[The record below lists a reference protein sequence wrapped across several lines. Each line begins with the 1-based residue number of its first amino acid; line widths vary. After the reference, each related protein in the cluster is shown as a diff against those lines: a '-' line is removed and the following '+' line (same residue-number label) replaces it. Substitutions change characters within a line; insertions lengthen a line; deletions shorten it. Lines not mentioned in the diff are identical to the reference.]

1 MIHCPCGCHRPVKPG
16 RNTYAGPGC
25 VRRKYPP
32 RLCACGCGRLVKMR
46 RPTSRWATPQCVPRA
61 QRQASGRR
69 SREVYSMARRRA
81 RFGALCDRV
90 LAAGHGTITRGELY
104 AAFQEVAKHEWE
116 NGYQA
121 CEWKWQR
128 RAGKAV

>member
-1 MIHCPCGCHRPVKPG
+1 MV
-16 RNTYAGPGC
+16 
-25 VRRKYPP
+25 
-32 RLCACGCGRLVKMR
+32 
-46 RPTSRWATPQCVPRA
+46 
-61 QRQASGRR
+61 
-69 SREVYSMARRRA
+69 RRRA